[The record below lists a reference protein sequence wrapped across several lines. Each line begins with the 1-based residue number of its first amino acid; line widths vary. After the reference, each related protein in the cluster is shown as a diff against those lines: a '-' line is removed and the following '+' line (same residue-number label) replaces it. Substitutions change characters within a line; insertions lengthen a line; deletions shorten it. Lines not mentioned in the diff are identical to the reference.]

1 MKKIVQLVVS
11 MALVLSCA
19 IQANADAD
27 KQIELE
33 RRVDLL
39 QKEVD
44 KMRQDMD
51 SPRGDIESDYLKSVM
66 SQVKEH
72 WFFPEDLEVKADDF
86 LKVAI
91 EIDRDGTITGQ
102 EIVESS
108 GNDRFNS
115 YAFECLE
122 KSDPL
127 PAMPEEM
134 KKNSIEFE
142 LRFRPPKE

>member
-1 MKKIVQLVVS
+1 MKKILQLVVS
-11 MALVLSCA
+11 LALVLSCA

-44 KMRQDMD
+44 KLRQDMD

-108 GNDRFNS
+108 GNERFNA

-122 KSDPL
+122 NSTPL

-134 KKNSIEFE
+134 KKDSIEFE